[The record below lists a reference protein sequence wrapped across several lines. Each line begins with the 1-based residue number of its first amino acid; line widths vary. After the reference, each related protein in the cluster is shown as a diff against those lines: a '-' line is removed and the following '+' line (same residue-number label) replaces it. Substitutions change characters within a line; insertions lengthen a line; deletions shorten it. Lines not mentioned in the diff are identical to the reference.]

1 MQCTIRRKR
10 RVCCS
15 VFTNLL
21 CFTND
26 NLQKHLRKLSNY
38 RVNLFYKYTPIKHYC
53 VMALSQ
59 NDVSLLRSS
68 WSDLSN
74 LGLKTVGLSVL
85 LRLYN
90 DAKDTRTAFKRFSL
104 SQDGDLTMEV
114 LSSNPEIEDHAVK
127 VASSIGKII
136 ELLEKSDDLKS
147 YLEDLGNGHKL
158 QNVDFKHFD
167 TMGSVLLAVIKKVLG
182 EKATDDVMQSWEDA
196 YRIIK
201 SVISSVY
208 VKQ

>member
-1 MQCTIRRKR
+1 
-10 RVCCS
+10 
-15 VFTNLL
+15 
-21 CFTND
+21 
-26 NLQKHLRKLSNY
+26 
-38 RVNLFYKYTPIKHYC
+38 
-53 VMALSQ
+53 MALSQ

-104 SQDGDLTMEV
+104 PQDGDLTMEV

-167 TMGSVLLAVIKKVLG
+167 TMGSVLLAVIKNVLG

-196 YRIIK
+196 YGIIK